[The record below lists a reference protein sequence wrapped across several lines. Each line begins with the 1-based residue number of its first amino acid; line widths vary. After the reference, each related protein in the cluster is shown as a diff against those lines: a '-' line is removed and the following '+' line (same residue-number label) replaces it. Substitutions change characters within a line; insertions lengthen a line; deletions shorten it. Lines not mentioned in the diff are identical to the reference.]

1 MPFMSF
7 PTAFYG
13 ILSVLSYQLLFLS
26 QRPVNLGVIVCVLMC
41 AALSRSM
48 CVDVHDQLRC
58 EFIWFDVCASFQLG
72 SMDWHACDDL
82 KTFQSDPITTASAV
96 AAACTARSQPAQLLP
111 QHMCTRAHMAW
122 CGGAA

>member
-41 AALSRSM
+41 AYAISRM
-48 CVDVHDQLRC
+48 VTNPEDGIKFTAEVC
-58 EFIWFDVCASFQLG
+58 ENVKGMGQSGLIL
-72 SMDWHACDDL
+72 L
-82 KTFQSDPITTASAV
+82 KNGVFAVYEKYFEDTTEA
-96 AAACTARSQPAQLLP
+96 
-111 QHMCTRAHMAW
+111 
-122 CGGAA
+122 